1 MNALLEVLALLGMG
15 ASGTYDWIKQRYRS
29 WRNTVRTYWM
39 RGDVLSR
46 ALAVTIVVGT
56 IGLIGAL
63 IYAFCLIAIGLIMI
77 TLLVQALIATGRNR
91 Q

>member
-1 MNALLEVLALLGMG
+1 MSAK
-15 ASGTYDWIKQRYRS
+15 GTYDWITHRYHS
-29 WRNTVRTYWM
+29 WRSTVRKYWM

-46 ALAVTIVVGT
+46 AVAFLIVVGT

-63 IYAFCLIAIGLIMI
+63 IYAFCMIAIGLIMI
-77 TLLVQALIATGRNR
+77 TLVVQALIATGRNR

>member
-1 MNALLEVLALLGMG
+1 MNALLEVLALLGMS
-15 ASGTYDWIKQRYRS
+15 ASGTYDWIKRRYRS
-29 WRNTVRTYWM
+29 WRNTVRNYWM

-46 ALAVTIVVGT
+46 AVAFLIVVGT